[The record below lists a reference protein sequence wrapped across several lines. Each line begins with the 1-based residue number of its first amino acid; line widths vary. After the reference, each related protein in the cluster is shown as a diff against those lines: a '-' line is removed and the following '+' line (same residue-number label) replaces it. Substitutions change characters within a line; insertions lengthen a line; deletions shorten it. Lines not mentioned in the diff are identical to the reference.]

1 MVDAVDKKA
10 KRAKKEKHKKE
21 KKSKHKKHHDES
33 KKKKHKRKRE
43 SSSSVSESCS
53 SESSG
58 LSRRELP
65 RSTTSFVSCADLYPM
80 PKRRAFGSVS
90 LSISSSEPLTAS
102 EVERRAERAD
112 RFQATAADVA
122 LAEHRAT
129 ELAAARANPR
139 RPGDALRGQS
149 QALEK
154 AYTRLTSM
162 PVASDVRPLPVLRQA
177 LELVPRRWAVE
188 CDYAYA
194 REQLKAI
201 RQDLTVQ
208 HLGADGARSA
218 LAVQVYETH
227 ARLALRSDDL
237 GELSACLAALV
248 PLHAAGAHDGARRT
262 TNARAEF
269 GAYRM
274 LYAGVHRPAALG
286 SELAGIVCGWDAA
299 VRDDPSILQA
309 WRVILAWQRGDW
321 GGVLAEWP
329 RMANEGAGLL
339 RPKLPLLRER
349 ALRVLCRAYAPSLPL
364 SFLCRGLGWG
374 PDQAAECEAWL
385 RSEGVVPAHVSG
397 RPERELET
405 RAALRTLEQRAA
417 LRAAEDE
424 RTDDRRAAEELGI
437 FGPPSPSFSAQY

>member
-1 MVDAVDKKA
+1 MADAIDKKA
-10 KRAKKEKHKKE
+10 KRAKKEEHKKE
-21 KKSKHKKHHDES
+21 KKHKKEKHKKHHDES
-33 KKKKHKRKRE
+33 KKKKKHKRKRE
-43 SSSSVSESCS
+43 SSSSVSESSS

-58 LSRRELP
+58 LGRRELP

-80 PKRRAFGSVS
+80 PKRRAFGNVS

-102 EVERRAERAD
+102 EVERRAERTD

-122 LAEHRAT
+122 LAEHRAA

-177 LELVPRRWAVE
+177 LELVQRRWAVE
-188 CDYAYA
+188 RDYAYA

-237 GELSACLAALV
+237 DELSACLEALV
-248 PLHAAGAHDGARRT
+248 PLHAAGAHYGAIRT
-262 TNARAEF
+262 TNAARAEF

-286 SELAGIVCGWDAA
+286 SELGGIVCGWDAA
-299 VRDDPSILQA
+299 VRDDPAILQA

-349 ALRVLCRAYAPSLPL
+349 ALRLLCRAYAPSLPM

-417 LRAAEDE
+417 LRAAEE
-424 RTDDRRAAEELGI
+424 RTDDRWAAEKLGL
-437 FGPPSPSFSAQY
+437 FGPSAPN